1 MYRPK
6 HFQMNDEEE
15 IFQLIEDNGFA
26 ILFSQ
31 HQGSPWATHL
41 PLMVDRRDRVL
52 YGHMARPNG
61 QWKDAEGQ
69 EVLAV
74 FQGAHAYISPTWYES
89 DQEVPTWNYEAVHVY
104 GTFEII
110 EDGEEMTDSLTR
122 LVDQYEGPESTYSLN
137 HVSENKLHGLQKGIV
152 AFRIPISRMEG
163 KAKFSQHHPEE
174 RRRSVAHEL
183 RRTGREGDAMVA
195 QRMEKG
201 LDH

>member
-1 MYRPK
+1 MYIPK
-6 HFQMNDEEE
+6 HFRLNEEE
-15 IFQLIEDNGFA
+15 KIFQLIEENGFA

-61 QWKDAEGQ
+61 QWKDGQGQ

-74 FQGAHAYISPTWYES
+74 FQGADAYISPTWYES

-104 GTFEII
+104 GKLEIM
-110 EDGEEMTDSLTR
+110 EDSEEILDSLQR
-122 LVDQYEGPESTYSLN
+122 LVDQYEGTESAYSLDQ
-137 HVSENKLHGLQKGIV
+137 VASDKLNGLQRGIV

-174 RRRSVAHEL
+174 RRRSVASGL
-183 RRTGREGDAMVA
+183 RLTGREGDALVA
-195 QRMEKG
+195 ERMEKG

>member
-6 HFQMNDEEE
+6 HFQMNDEKE
-15 IFQLIEDNGFA
+15 IFQLIEENGFA

-61 QWKDAEGQ
+61 QWKDGQGQ

-89 DQEVPTWNYEAVHVY
+89 DQEVPTWNYEAAHVY
-104 GTFEII
+104 GKLEIM
-110 EDGEEMTDSLTR
+110 EDSEEILDSLQR
-122 LVDQYEGPESTYSLN
+122 LVNQYEGTGSAYSLDQ
-137 HVSENKLHGLQKGIV
+137 VASDKLNGLQRGIV

-174 RRRSVAHEL
+174 RRRSVASEL
-183 RRTGREGDAMVA
+183 RRTGREGDALVA